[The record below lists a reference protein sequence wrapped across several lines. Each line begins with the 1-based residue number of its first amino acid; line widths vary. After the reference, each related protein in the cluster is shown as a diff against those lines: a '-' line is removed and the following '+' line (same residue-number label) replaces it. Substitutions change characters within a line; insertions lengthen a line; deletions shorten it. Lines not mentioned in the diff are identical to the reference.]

1 MSARMV
7 TTIRNHSMIHT
18 GSSAHGREG
27 LVHHILIALTETN
40 DLGTFSNF
48 GPNPP

>member
-1 MSARMV
+1 MV

-40 DLGTFSNF
+40 DLATFSNF